1 MVTTRSPALR
11 PETISVESLVT
22 SPVVTVTRVAGSA
35 VRIYGEH
42 ILLVVVAGQDGL
54 GRHGNRACAAVGIE
68 GDGSKRA
75 DRRLGAGRQR
85 NRNVIQIGLCI
96 GSRRQRADRTVHRLL
111 GDSGNRDA
119 CGIADLDA
127 GEYVL
132 SDRNLHL
139 NRTVLGNDHARLR
152 RGGHA
157 AAVYVY
163 SRNRTRAR
171 SGYRAKTCL
180 LVDLVHRR
188 LNLRQ
193 RRGLL
198 GLSLRDTCLR
208 LRQCLLSLGQIL
220 LGSRTGFEQCFR
232 VADRQFR
239 LLHTDLCR
247 FNRTVGRGLCGAV
260 GLLQRTHRRGN
271 RRGIHRKQ
279 DLTLG
284 YGVAFADV
292 QRLHLTCQ
300 QREHLHLIDGG
311 NLAIQRVLRAHRTR
325 GNIGYLNRS
334 AV

>member
-1 MVTTRSPALR
+1 M
-11 PETISVESLVT
+11 
-22 SPVVTVTRVAGSA
+22 
-35 VRIYGEH
+35 
-42 ILLVVVAGQDGL
+42 
-54 GRHGNRACAAVGIE
+54 
-68 GDGSKRA
+68 
-75 DRRLGAGRQR
+75 
-85 NRNVIQIGLCI
+85 
-96 GSRRQRADRTVHRLL
+96 
-111 GDSGNRDA
+111 
-119 CGIADLDA
+119 
-127 GEYVL
+127 
-132 SDRNLHL
+132 
-139 NRTVLGNDHARLR
+139 
-152 RGGHA
+152 
-157 AAVYVY
+157 
-163 SRNRTRAR
+163 
-171 SGYRAKTCL
+171 
-180 LVDLVHRR
+180 
-188 LNLRQ
+188 
-193 RRGLL
+193 L

-260 GLLQRTHRRGN
+260 GLLQRAHRRGN

-279 DLTLG
+279 GLTLG

-311 NLAIQRVLRAHRTR
+311 NLAVQRILRAHRTR